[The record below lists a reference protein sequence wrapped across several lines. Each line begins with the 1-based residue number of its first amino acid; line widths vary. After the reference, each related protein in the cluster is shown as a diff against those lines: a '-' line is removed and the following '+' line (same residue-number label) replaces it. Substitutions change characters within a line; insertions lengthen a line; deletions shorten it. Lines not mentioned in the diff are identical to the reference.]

1 MTDYAT
7 SVDEIF
13 RAYQR
18 VAKHVHRTPLLSNQS
33 LSEQSGLELRFKCEL
48 FQRTGSFKIRGAL
61 NAILKLDAEV
71 AKRGVVTHSSGNHG
85 QAVALAAAMRDIEAH
100 VVVPSNTSATKRQAV
115 AGYGAQLYECEAS
128 QQAREHEAQRLV
140 TALNAT
146 LIPPFDHPD
155 VIAGQG
161 TIALELLEQVDELD
175 AVVVPVGG
183 GGMVSGIS
191 LALASLAP
199 SVRVIAAEPAEADD
213 TFRSMLHGSRALLS
227 EGYTIADGLRTR
239 VGELTWPI
247 IRDHVERVI
256 RVDEASIAQAMR
268 HTWERTKLLIEP
280 SAAVGIA
287 ALHTEEMRALELDA
301 VAVILCGGNVDL
313 SNLPW

>member
-1 MTDYAT
+1 MNDYAT
-7 SVDEIF
+7 GVDEIF

-18 VAKHVHRTPLLSNQS
+18 IGKHVHRTPLLSNRT
-33 LSEQSGLELRFKCEL
+33 LSEQSSLDLRFKCEL

-61 NAILKLDAEV
+61 NAILNLDPEV

-85 QAVALAAAMRDIEAH
+85 QAVALAAAMQDIEAH

-115 AGYGAQLYECEAS
+115 ASYGARLYECEAT
-128 QQAREHEAQRLV
+128 QQAREREAQRLV

-155 VIAGQG
+155 IIAGQG
-161 TIALELLEQVDELD
+161 TIALELLEQAHELD

-183 GGMVSGIS
+183 GGMVSGIA

-199 SVRVIAAEPAEADD
+199 RVRVIAAEPAEADD
-213 TFRSMLHGSRALLS
+213 TFRSILHGSRQPLS
-227 EGYTIADGLRTR
+227 DGHTIADGLRTR

-256 RVDEASIAQAMR
+256 RVDENSIVHSMR

-287 ALHTEEMRALELDA
+287 ALHSDELQALELGT